1 MVRRITNGDHFWT
14 GEPVVRVC
22 VCIPT
27 AARHLTA
34 EANGVVG
41 AMGRIF
47 NVQSHQVSRRY
58 GDELLLTV
66 YTGEGKGHTND
77 EAAVWGMRWTASLW
91 SKLQAEAEAE
101 RVKAEKKPKSMA
113 QALDDMNSALADAG
127 MGDAQ

>member
-1 MVRRITNGDHFWT
+1 MNVPRITNGDHFWT

-34 EANGVVG
+34 EANTVVG

-58 GDELLLTV
+58 GEEFYITV
-66 YTGEGKGHTND
+66 YTGQGKGHTND
-77 EAAVWGMRWTASLW
+77 IAAKWGCRWTKTVW
-91 SKLQAEAEAE
+91 TKLQEEAE
-101 RVKAEKKPKSMA
+101 RVKSEKKGGAK
-113 QALDDMNSALADAG
+113 
-127 MGDAQ
+127 